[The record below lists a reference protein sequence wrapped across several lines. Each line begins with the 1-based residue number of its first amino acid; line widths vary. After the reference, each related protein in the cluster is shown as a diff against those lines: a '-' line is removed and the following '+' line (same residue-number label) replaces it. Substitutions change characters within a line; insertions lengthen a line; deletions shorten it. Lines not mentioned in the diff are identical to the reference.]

1 MARSSWIPES
11 YTVHARLSIFPCLGL
26 SQMPELFTKASHLS
40 LMLCCTIHL
49 CVHILSLA
57 FLNFGHNALQW
68 SLKLSP
74 SLLPPELYF
83 CQHLPPAGVTRQSAS
98 AQNASL
104 RCLEIG
110 APFKCQTQNL
120 HFSEV
125 SPEQP
130 YINRSFT
137 RFWTPSQPPK

>member
-11 YTVHARLSIFPCLGL
+11 HTVHARLSMLPCLRL
-26 SQMPELFTKASHLS
+26 SQMLELFTKASHLS
-40 LMLCCTIHL
+40 LTLCYTFHL
-49 CVHILSLA
+49 WVHILSLA

-74 SLLPPELYF
+74 SLLSLELYF
-83 CQHLPPAGVTRQSAS
+83 CQHLPPTGVTRQSAS

-104 RCLEIG
+104 RRLENG
-110 APFKCQTQNL
+110 APFKCRTQNL

-130 YINRSFT
+130 YVNRSFT